1 MEDHPFALSLDNYCG
16 RIDVYS
22 LSVRRGWT
30 KMREIS
36 HPRADEVLTE
46 WKKLVKKSL
55 VCKEK
60 SDVELQVCLL
70 KEKTKTAATI
80 RLEANFLVILKDYE
94 RLNTLVNLCLDENR
108 VIR

>member
-1 MEDHPFALSLDNYCG
+1 MEDHPFALSLDGYCG

-22 LSVRRGWT
+22 LSVSRGMM
-30 KMREIS
+30 KMKEIS
-36 HPRADEVLTE
+36 HPRLDDVSSEFMRLR
-46 WKKLVKKSL
+46 KKALA
-55 VCKEK
+55 CKEK

-80 RLEANFLVILKDYE
+80 RLEANFLVILKDFE

-108 VIR
+108 VIK